1 MKRSTS
7 MNDLKAITILFRAT
21 DALGKAIQRDVKS
34 FGLNVTE
41 FGILEAL
48 YHLGEMPIK
57 ALLEK
62 VLITNSTMSYV
73 ITQLM
78 NKTYIYKTQSPTD
91 RRSFLLAL
99 TDKGQDL
106 MDEIFQKHKRNMRE
120 IISVLTEEEEEQFKN
135 MLKKVGKRASE
146 YRV

>member
-1 MKRSTS
+1 

-48 YHLGEMPIK
+48 YHLGKMPIK

-62 VLITNSTMSYV
+62 VLITNSSMSYV
-73 ITQLM
+73 ISQLIT
-78 NKTYIYKTQSPTD
+78 KEYIYKTQSPTD
-91 RRSFLLAL
+91 RRSYVLAL

-106 MDEIFQKHKRNMRE
+106 MNDIFQKHKENMRE
-120 IISVLTEEEEEQFKN
+120 IISVLSPEEEEKFKD

>member
-1 MKRSTS
+1 
-7 MNDLKAITILFRAT
+7 MNDLKAITIMFRAT
-21 DALGKAIQRDVKS
+21 DALGKAIQRDVKT

-48 YHLGEMPIK
+48 YHLGKMPIK

-62 VLITNSTMSYV
+62 VLITNSSMSYV
-73 ITQLM
+73 VSQLIT
-78 NKTYIYKTQSPTD
+78 KEYIYKTQSPTD
-91 RRSFLLAL
+91 KRSFVLAL
-99 TDKGQDL
+99 TKKGQDL
-106 MDEIFQKHKRNMRE
+106 MDEVFQQHKKNMRE
-120 IISVLTEEEEEQFKN
+120 IISVLTKEEEEQFKI